1 MNPACD
7 IGPLIRTVNALMSSL
22 STPLPSP
29 LLRRS
34 RWPSIVLVIAS
45 CVVGASALAGVSYLL
60 WPTWR
65 PTSPGDPDRLP
76 ITIGSALFNVP
87 AKAIRMRMQRRAGP
101 QERIDLAFEYP
112 ALTPPEPQAHVTA
125 DTVESKPLPANRI
138 FLSISAD
145 GGVVTPTERVRTIY
159 PRYVEAQAET
169 QDGLSGRAF
178 RDNTPYR
185 GEDLFTADKPALI
198 ARCTRDSMTPGMCL
212 SERRV
217 DGAHL
222 TFRFPR
228 SWLSDWRTVAT
239 SMDALVE
246 RMQHR
251 TN

>member
-1 MNPACD
+1 MN
-7 IGPLIRTVNALMSSL
+7 SL
-22 STPLPSP
+22 SAPLSP
-29 LLRRS
+29 ALLRRP
-34 RWPSIVLVIAS
+34 RWPSIVLIAVS
-45 CVVGASALAGVSYLL
+45 CVVGAAALAGVSYLL

-65 PTSPGDPDRLP
+65 PTPAGDPDRLP

-125 DTVESKPLPANRI
+125 DTVESKPVPMNRI

-159 PRYVEAQAET
+159 PRYVDAQAET

-185 GEDLFTADKPALI
+185 GEDLFTAEKPALV
-198 ARCTRDSMTPGMCL
+198 ARCTRDGMTPGMCL

-228 SWLSDWRTVAT
+228 SWLSDWRNVAAA
-239 SMDALVE
+239 MDALVE

-251 TN
+251 AN

>member
-1 MNPACD
+1 MN
-7 IGPLIRTVNALMSSL
+7 SL
-22 STPLPSP
+22 SAPLSP
-29 LLRRS
+29 TLLRRS

-45 CVVGASALAGVSYLL
+45 SVVGAAALAGVSYLL

-65 PTSPGDPDRLP
+65 ATSPGDPDRLP

-125 DTVESKPLPANRI
+125 DTVESKPVPMNRI

-145 GGVVTPTERVRTIY
+145 GGVVTPTERLRTIY
-159 PRYVEAQAET
+159 PRYVDAQPET
-169 QDGLSGRAF
+169 RDGLSGRAF

-185 GEDLFTADKPALI
+185 GEDLFTAEKPALV
-198 ARCTRDSMTPGMCL
+198 ARCTRDGMTPGMCL

-228 SWLSDWRTVAT
+228 SFLADWRNVAT
-239 SMDALVE
+239 AMDGLIE
-246 RMQHR
+246 RMHGKAH
-251 TN
+251 